1 MEINNR
7 MRDKDMAPMVKVTMP
22 KIEVQQIHL
31 MMEALA
37 KIQLTSNQMETMNH
51 SQTPILQ
58 IISL

>member
-1 MEINNR
+1 MEITKR

-37 KIQLTSNQMETMNH
+37 KIQLTSNQM
-51 SQTPILQ
+51 
-58 IISL
+58 